1 MTVAEKVLWKQLRA
15 KRFNGHKFR
24 RQVSIGPFIV
34 DFLCIEKR
42 LVVEVDGET
51 HLSSSARAYDARRDR
66 FFVRN
71 GFQVLRVTNGE
82 AIFSLESALE
92 KIDERCKASPP
103 PPLPT

>member
-1 MTVAEKVLWKQLRA
+1 MVIFPTQPQQEGLCFAKKLRRKMTVAEKVLWKQLRA

-66 FFVRN
+66 FFLRN
-71 GFQVLRVTNGE
+71 GFRILRVTNEE
-82 AIFSLESALE
+82 A
-92 KIDERCKASPP
+92 
-103 PPLPT
+103 